1 MGSTFNGLIGL
12 IILALD
18 IWAIINVFQSGAS
31 TGAKVLW
38 ILLILLLP
46 VLGLI
51 IWAIAGPRGNVR
63 I

>member
-18 IWAIINVFQSGAS
+18 IWAIINVFKSSAS